1 MDNVNTGYWL
11 AKDPDGSLGL
21 GITLFRGTQEI
32 KQNIEIIKGSIG
44 VDKTEREIAKFSVI

>member
-32 KQNIEIIKGSIG
+32 KQNI
-44 VDKTEREIAKFSVI
+44 

>member
-32 KQNIEIIKGSIG
+32 KENVQNIKKMIG

>member
-32 KQNIEIIKGSIG
+32 KENIQIIKEATSL
-44 VDKTEREIAKFSVI
+44 DKTEREIAKFSVI